1 MVILVENKNKFTLL
15 AVFAVLMLFVAF
27 SGCIG
32 GAVENKTTQSNST
45 KTNQTITGQTNVSQT
60 NTTTS
65 TNQSGNSTIPPIKTN
80 ESTMT
85 NTSWT
90 NTSDNKTGV
99 EKIEQAVAQAIADGT
114 YIDQVEYAYHS
125 GTERVTITV
134 KTEKDIVT
142 QATVVPAGQSSSG
155 VSTRIIGK
163 FNDALPNLV
172 VGKKITELNIP
183 KNVAGSTLTTAAFK
197 SYVARIV
204 EQN

>member
-32 GAVENKTTQSNST
+32 GAVESNTSKANST
-45 KTNQTITGQTNVSQT
+45 KVNETQGNQPVKN

-65 TNQSGNSTIPPIKTN
+65 ANQSGNSTIPPVKTN

-85 NTSWT
+85 NTNWT

-142 QATVVPAGQSSSG
+142 QATVVPAGQSSSP